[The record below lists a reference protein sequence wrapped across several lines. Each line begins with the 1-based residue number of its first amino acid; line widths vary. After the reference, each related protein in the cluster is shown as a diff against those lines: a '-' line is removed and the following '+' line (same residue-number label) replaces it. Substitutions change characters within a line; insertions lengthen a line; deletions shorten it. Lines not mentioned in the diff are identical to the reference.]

1 MMLKN
6 KSYSRKTILKIISAI
21 LGILVLIFLLI
32 GYLSKSRLAKN
43 NPAPG
48 ALVDIGGYKM
58 HIYCIGQG
66 SPTVIMEAGLKDFS
80 VFWSRVQP
88 ELAKTTRVCVY
99 DRAGYGWS
107 ENSPNQRT
115 IENITAELHVLVTN
129 SFIEKP
135 FVLVGHSYGGAIARL
150 YANMYP
156 DDVTGMVWVDAAH
169 EDLFFNI
176 PELLEADDQVL
187 KMFKSL
193 ERLTLFGILAMA
205 PDNIPNRGL
214 PANVYEQYKAI
225 LASTNYFET
234 AIAESL
240 LFEESLNTVRDLH
253 DPSLGDIP
261 LIVISRG
268 VWDPL
273 PNLSEKENEQAW
285 LAWQNLQTDLLQ
297 LSKNSRQMVAT
308 NSGHEIQLQ
317 QPEVVIKAILEVVDQ
332 IEK

>member
-1 MMLKN
+1 MLKN
-6 KSYSRKTILKIISAI
+6 KSYSRKTILKNISAI

-48 ALVDIGGYKM
+48 VLVDIGEHKM

-66 SPTVIMEAGLKDFS
+66 SPTVILEAGLKDFS

-88 ELAKTTRVCVY
+88 ELAKSTRVCVY

-107 ENSPNQRT
+107 ENSPKQRT
-115 IENITAELHVLVTN
+115 IENITAELHALVTN
-129 SFIEKP
+129 SYIEKP
-135 FVLVGHSYGGAIARL
+135 FVLVGHSFGGAIARL
-150 YANMYP
+150 YANKYP
-156 DDVTGMVWVDAAH
+156 DDVAGMVLVDAAH
-169 EDLFFNI
+169 EDLFNNI
-176 PELLEADDQVL
+176 PGLLEADGQII

-193 ERLTLFGILAMA
+193 ERLTLLGILAMA
-205 PDNIPNRGL
+205 PDNIPNREL
-214 PANVYEQYKAI
+214 PANEYEQYKAI
-225 LASTNYFET
+225 LSSSNYFET

-240 LFEESLNTVRDLH
+240 LFEENLNTVKDLQ

-268 VWDPL
+268 IWEPL
-273 PNLSEKENEQAW
+273 PNLSENENEQAW

-297 LSKNSRQMVAT
+297 LSINSRQIVAA

-317 QPEVVIKAILEVVDQ
+317 QPEVVITAVLEVVDQ
-332 IEK
+332 INK